1 MSDDLLTTP
10 AGVYERRD
18 EVQIVDVREPV
29 EWEAG
34 RIEGA
39 VHIPLNE
46 LMAGAGSDLDH
57 DRPVVLVCRVGNRSE
72 LATMMLQARGYEA
85 HGRRWAMDPE
95 PGTQPRAVGRRRM
108 IALVGYAVIV
118 GALLA
123 WQAVGLVRPGD
134 DWPSLSELLRKVTRT
149 DPGRW
154 ILFSLWLWLGWH
166 LFVRG
171 WRFFLRG

>member
-1 MSDDLLTTP
+1 MDSNH
-10 AGVYERRD
+10 G
-18 EVQIVDVREPV
+18 IEPRT
-29 EWEAG
+29 A
-34 RIEGA
+34 
-39 VHIPLNE
+39 
-46 LMAGAGSDLDH
+46 
-57 DRPVVLVCRVGNRSE
+57 
-72 LATMMLQARGYEA
+72 
-85 HGRRWAMDPE
+85 
-95 PGTQPRAVGRRRM
+95 GRRRM

-123 WQAVGLVRPGD
+123 VQAVGLLRPAD

-171 WRFFLRG
+171 WRYFLRG